1 MQYYSGIYSSGGEF
15 GGFVTL
21 AGVNLLRIYYLV
33 RRRIISSYL
42 LPTVRCCHL
51 FVFVF
56 VFAATAAQHDDHLLE
71 WAHTTAMAQIFGP
84 NSASCLAFL
93 AQ

>member
-1 MQYYSGIYSSGGEF
+1 MHYHNEINIVNND
-15 GGFVTL
+15 VTCM
-21 AGVNLLRIYYLV
+21 R
-33 RRRIISSYL
+33 L

-56 VFAATAAQHDDHLLE
+56 IFAATAAQQDDLLLE
-71 WAHTTAMAQIFGP
+71 WAHTTTMAQIFGP

>member
-1 MQYYSGIYSSGGEF
+1 M
-15 GGFVTL
+15 
-21 AGVNLLRIYYLV
+21 R
-33 RRRIISSYL
+33 L

-56 VFAATAAQHDDHLLE
+56 IFAATAAHQDDLLLE
-71 WAHTTAMAQIFGP
+71 WAHTTTMAQIFGP

>member
-33 RRRIISSYL
+33 RRRI
-42 LPTVRCCHL
+42 
-51 FVFVF
+51 VF